1 MNKYELVYMVD
12 ARLSDADKGEIAK
25 IVAEMIAKLGGKV
38 LNAAVWF
45 ERQRMSFPLKKAWE
59 ATYYLLNIEGNT
71 TEMGKLRREL
81 EINER
86 VLRFLIIKAETPKAP
101 KVRKAPKAK

>member
-1 MNKYELVYMVD
+1 
-12 ARLSDADKGEIAK
+12 
-25 IVAEMIAKLGGKV
+25 
-38 LNAAVWF
+38 
-45 ERQRMSFPLKKAWE
+45 MSFPLKKAWE

-86 VLRFLIIKAETPKAP
+86 VLRFLIIKIEAPKAP
-101 KVRKAPKAK
+101 KARKAPKAK